1 MVWTA
6 NRPRASVV
14 TKGAVV
20 EINGLSRRF
29 GPVAALEHIDLSI
42 DAGEFVAILGPS
54 GCGKSTLLRLV
65 GGLDQ
70 PSSGTIRIDGVDVTS
85 LPANKRPTAT
95 VFQRG
100 AVFPHLSVFDN
111 VAYPLRVRREERAQS
126 QKRVWELLEL
136 VRLTDFADRAP
147 GKLSGGQ
154 LQRVALARALAA
166 GPAVLLMDEPLSA
179 LDVELKRNLELEL
192 RKIHRSVGVTVIYVT
207 HDQHEAMTLAGR
219 IAVMDR
225 GRIEQCGPA
234 ATLLAQPRTEFVASF
249 FGHAQIVTVEA
260 RGCGR
265 PGPSRR
271 VGGRTVPPP
280 RRSHIEDIRLVE
292 GGATPRCDP
301 GRPPANSGRRGSRNH
316 RRHSSG

>member
-1 MVWTA
+1 MSSDSDLLTNSGGLSSGRATA
-6 NRPRASVV
+6 APGIGYGTPNVNGMDGEQARASVV

-111 VAYPLRVRREERAQS
+111 VAYPFRVRREERAQS

-192 RKIHRSVGVTVIYVT
+192 RKS
-207 HDQHEAMTLAGR
+207 
-219 IAVMDR
+219 IA
-225 GRIEQCGPA
+225 
-234 ATLLAQPRTEFVASF
+234 
-249 FGHAQIVTVEA
+249 
-260 RGCGR
+260 
-265 PGPSRR
+265 
-271 VGGRTVPPP
+271 
-280 RRSHIEDIRLVE
+280 RLV
-292 GGATPRCDP
+292 
-301 GRPPANSGRRGSRNH
+301 
-316 RRHSSG
+316 